1 VLISLKWL
9 NDYIDLSDVSIN
21 KIEEKLTASG
31 LEVEEIID
39 YKSKFN
45 NIVVGFVES
54 SEKHPDSDHLSICS
68 VSDGNSIFNVICGAS
83 NVAKGQK
90 VAFAKVGAIVPNGNF
105 EIKKA
110 KIRGVNSE
118 GMLCSESELGLS
130 ENHSG
135 IIIFDE
141 SAEIGKNIA
150 SHLQLDD
157 VSFEISITPN
167 RADALSH
174 IGVARD
180 LAALFNK
187 NIKLPE
193 INYQPITKNITDF
206 AKVIIE
212 NSSDCPRYSAILMKD
227 VKIQESPKWLKDRL
241 KTIGLRSINNIVDVT
256 NYVMYEIGQ
265 PLHAFDLDNLSQ
277 RTIIIKNASENETFI
292 TLDSKS
298 HKLKSNNLM
307 IYDAEKPVAIAG
319 IMGGEN
325 SEVTP
330 NTKNI
335 LIESAFFNQSSIR
348 KTAKQLGISTDASYR
363 FERKTNPEVT
373 IWAAK
378 RAAQLIQQIA
388 GGSILD
394 GFLDVYPNPIEE
406 KIVEVRFAR
415 IYKILGYSIEKNTI
429 KDIFLKL
436 GFVFLSDNND
446 FLKIK
451 IPLSRPDIEREI
463 DLIEE
468 VARIYGFEN
477 IPEIVRINVTL
488 NKKVDQTS
496 LREKV
501 RDIFVG
507 LDLNEIITNS
517 LLNKET
523 AEKLG
528 NPINL
533 LNPQS
538 SEMTHARPTL
548 FAGML
553 QTISRNLKV
562 KENNLKLYE
571 IGHVFNQIKP
581 EIVNFTDF
589 QEIDSVLFAI
599 TGFSANGEWY
609 QSKEKFD
616 IYSLKGIAESLVQNI
631 IPNKKIRF
639 EYFTEANY
647 HFEYGFILKI
657 EQKEI
662 GKGGKVKSDIC
673 KFFDVKQDVFA
684 FETSI
689 NNLEME
695 AEERKF
701 KTLLK
706 FPKIQKDM
714 AFIIEKSVTSE
725 EVEKV
730 IKKGSSNLLKN
741 IKLFDIFEGEA
752 IGKNMKSLAF
762 QLDYYNEQRTLTEEE
777 VDKEFWQA
785 IEKVKTEL
793 KAELRGN

>member
-1 VLISLKWL
+1 MLISLKWL
-9 NDYIDLSDVSIN
+9 NDYIDLSDVSIE

-39 YKSKFN
+39 YKSKYN

-68 VSDGNSIFNVICGAS
+68 VSDGNSIYNVICGAP

-90 VAFAKVGAIVPNGNF
+90 VAFAKVGAIIPNGNL

-135 IIIFDE
+135 IIVFDE

-193 INYQPITKNITDF
+193 INFQPIAKNIAEF

-212 NSSDCPRYSAILMKD
+212 NSSDCPRYSAIIMED
-227 VKIQESPKWLKDRL
+227 VKVQESPKWLQDRL

-265 PLHAFDLDNLSQ
+265 PLHAFDLDNLSGK
-277 RTIIIKNASENETFI
+277 TIIVKNASENETFI
-292 TLDSKS
+292 TLDSKL
-298 HKLKSNNLM
+298 HKLNSNNLM
-307 IYDAEKPVAIAG
+307 ICDAEKPVAIAG

-348 KTAKQLGISTDASYR
+348 KTSKQLGISTDASYR
-363 FERKTNPEVT
+363 FERKTNPDIT

-388 GGSILD
+388 GGNILD
-394 GFLDVYPNPIEE
+394 GILDIYPNPIEE
-406 KIVEVRFAR
+406 KIVEIRFTR
-415 IYKILGYSIEKNTI
+415 IYKILGYSIEKNII

-436 GFVFLSDNND
+436 GFEILTENND
-446 FLKIK
+446 FLKIR

-477 IPEIVRINVTL
+477 IPEITRINVTL
-488 NKKVDQTS
+488 NKKIDQTS
-496 LREKV
+496 IREKI
-501 RDIFVG
+501 RDTFVG
-507 LDLNEIITNS
+507 LDFNEIITNS

-523 AEKLG
+523 AEKFG

-538 SEMTHARPTL
+538 SEMTHPRPTL

-571 IGHVFNQIKP
+571 IGHIFNQINP
-581 EIVNFTDF
+581 EIVDFSDF
-589 QEIDSVLFAI
+589 QEIDSLLFAI
-599 TGFSANGEWY
+599 TGFSSDEEWFH
-609 QSKEKFD
+609 SKEKFD

-639 EYFTEANY
+639 EYFTGANSY
-647 HFEYGFILKI
+647 FEYGFVIKI

-662 GKGGKVKSDIC
+662 GKGGKIKSDIC
-673 KFFDVKQDVFA
+673 NFFDVKQDVFA

-689 NNLEME
+689 NNLELE
-695 AEERKF
+695 TEEQKF
-701 KTLLK
+701 KPLLK

-714 AFIIEKSVTSE
+714 AFIIDKSVTSE

-741 IKLFDIFEGEA
+741 IKLFDIFESEA
-752 IGKNMKSLAF
+752 IGKNKKSLAF
-762 QLDYYNEQRTLTEEE
+762 QLEYYNEQRTLTDEE